1 MASLALLALPSIF
14 DEFNGSGNSNSNSNS
29 GGGYNDA
36 PPDYQESLDAVN
48 RQREEGQKAVNE
60 LAGAFKKHNEGLVK
74 RIAKTEETAVAQL
87 NKQKEVFKAKSV
99 DVKDIEMPGIDPNV
113 LLYGGLAFGAMALFI
128 VMKK

>member
-1 MASLALLALPSIF
+1 MATAAMLLLPSVF
-14 DEFNGSGNSNSNSNS
+14 DEFNGSNDGGGG
-29 GGGYNDA
+29 GGGYSDA

-48 RQREEGQKAVNE
+48 RQREEGQKAVNQ
-60 LAGAFKKHNEGLVK
+60 LAETFKQHNQGLVK

-87 NKQKEVFKAKSV
+87 NKQKEVFKAKTV

-113 LLYGGLAFGAMALFI
+113 LLYGGVAFGIMALFI